1 MTRPRQGVKVAAGE
15 TFMQIVIGILIY
27 FTVELG
33 LGIVTGKLLRYRR
46 CEKPTTPVAILLD
59 HRSVVAAHLAAA
71 ER

>member
-1 MTRPRQGVKVAAGE
+1 
-15 TFMQIVIGILIY
+15 MQIAIGILIY